1 MSYETILVSVA
12 DDVATIT
19 LNRPELRNA
28 INLRMT
34 EEMHD
39 ALGALSRQDEVKA
52 LVLTGAGGKAFAA
65 GADIAELLERT
76 HEDALRSINSA
87 LFKRVEDFARPT
99 IAAIQGYALGGGCE
113 LALACDLRIAGE
125 SARFGQPEVS
135 LGIMPG
141 AGATYRLPRL
151 VGLGRAKELI
161 FTGAIIDARLAERIG
176 LVNRVV
182 ADDAVL
188 PEALSLAKKIA
199 GQSALAVRLAKMTMN
214 QVARGANVSEV
225 EAVAQAVLFESEDKR
240 RRMSDFLEKRR
251 SKGG

>member
-1 MSYETILVSVA
+1 MSYETILVDVA

-34 EEMHD
+34 EEVHD

-161 FTGAIIDARLAERIG
+161 FTGAIIDAREAERIG

-188 PEALSLAKKIA
+188 AEALLLAKKIA

-251 SKGG
+251 TKGG